1 MKLIYDVFGVL
12 LILVNLFGLTV
23 ALLRWLPSAAIARAV
38 GVIALVTGCFFIEHF
53 VGLGDLGG
61 VWPIS
66 TALALLVLYRERGRW
81 TRPDVWHAEAIF
93 LAAFAYGVFWRASS
107 PDITPTSERITD
119 LYFIVN
125 YLEGVRLPPVDH
137 WLSALRFDFYYA
149 LQHYGAALMARIFE
163 LSAGQAY
170 NLGFAVLAGSSISLA
185 ADFASRLIQSRAARL
200 LVVAALVIGGT
211 GATPLPRV
219 AYERPPQ
226 AAVDTEIGD
235 RVWGNARFIGGADQR
250 LADGT
255 GASLFEKPPAGFT
268 PRELPSENFG
278 YQFALGDFHPPL
290 GGFFLLLLAIALI
303 GAIEFPRT
311 SQRGRERGLTALLA
325 ATVPLQLATNTWVFP
340 LQGLWVAIWAAWRWS
355 AGRAPDWRALLAGG
369 FGALAVLFPFLR
381 GLAERPGEGA
391 IELVRFVDLTPWP
404 QFVVLHWPV
413 LLFVGLAFVVGF
425 VGDAD
430 RRLRGVLTAFAAAI
444 AAMLALSEVI
454 YFNDPSG
461 DPYER
466 TNTVMKW
473 WGFIQTASVVAL
485 GTLLLAQ
492 SRLWI
497 KAVTVIA
504 LLITSLYALEVFRY
518 WNQIDKSHFGA
529 LRGDA
534 AYTHDPVVR
543 DMFRALQRAPR
554 GVVLENTYCDVYCD
568 SGVFALF
575 AEKPVLLNWPLHQQT
590 WRQNIGSVWIL
601 KDEIVRFY
609 AGNHPRAAQWLAVNR
624 VDYVVWTRR
633 DAANAAA
640 WQSIDA
646 AIDADYEWREFARE
660 GEARIGLWVRRQSP
674 AGR

>member
-1 MKLIYDVFGVL
+1 VKLIYDVFGVL

-81 TRPDVWHAEAIF
+81 TRPNVWHAEAIF

-211 GATPLPRV
+211 GATPLLRV

-303 GAIEFPRT
+303 GAIEFPHT

-369 FGALAVLFPFLR
+369 FGALVVLFPFLR

-391 IELVRFVDLTPWP
+391 IELSPRC
-404 QFVVLHWPV
+404 
-413 LLFVGLAFVVGF
+413 
-425 VGDAD
+425 
-430 RRLRGVLTAFAAAI
+430 
-444 AAMLALSEVI
+444 
-454 YFNDPSG
+454 
-461 DPYER
+461 
-466 TNTVMKW
+466 
-473 WGFIQTASVVAL
+473 
-485 GTLLLAQ
+485 
-492 SRLWI
+492 SRSPRSF
-497 KAVTVIA
+497 
-504 LLITSLYALEVFRY
+504 TST
-518 WNQIDKSHFGA
+518 I
-529 LRGDA
+529 
-534 AYTHDPVVR
+534 
-543 DMFRALQRAPR
+543 
-554 GVVLENTYCDVYCD
+554 
-568 SGVFALF
+568 
-575 AEKPVLLNWPLHQQT
+575 
-590 WRQNIGSVWIL
+590 
-601 KDEIVRFY
+601 
-609 AGNHPRAAQWLAVNR
+609 PRATPTSAP
-624 VDYVVWTRR
+624 T
-633 DAANAAA
+633 
-640 WQSIDA
+640 
-646 AIDADYEWREFARE
+646 
-660 GEARIGLWVRRQSP
+660 P
-674 AGR
+674 